1 MLDLTSLPAPE
12 HPWTGLLCADSLL
25 HECRPYP
32 CSPRSSPFKAW
43 PSLPLIHLRPL
54 PWPHLSLCLYLT
66 LQVLSKF
73 PGVTPATAARQGAL
87 EARAGC
93 LFVCHAEEI
102 LHKITSIKEYGTEFC
117 SAKSELECFEGT
129 ASTVLIGGPPP
140 AH

>member
-87 EARAGC
+87 EARAGAY
-93 LFVCHAEEI
+93 LFAMPRR
-102 LHKITSIKEYGTEFC
+102 FC
-117 SAKSELECFEGT
+117 TKLPLLRNMELSFVQL
-129 ASTVLIGGPPP
+129 SQNWSVLKGPR
-140 AH
+140 AQC